1 MINEK
6 ILKDTFAKIRK
17 DVEHQEYELKE
28 LKMINEKIL
37 KKINILKEDIK
48 TIKNSG
54 STKLEKEIM
63 KKFNRS
69 KKDIIKHK
77 ILEVMKTQQ
86 VTVPELKEV
95 IVDQE
100 EYCSKASFYRYL
112 EEMKNLVKVKKNRVI
127 SFSRI

>member
-1 MINEK
+1 MINE
-6 ILKDTFAKIRK
+6 
-17 DVEHQEYELKE
+17 
-28 LKMINEKIL
+28 
-37 KKINILKEDIK
+37 NILKEAFTKIRQDIK
-48 TIKNSG
+48 RQDSGLRDLKEENKELLKEIKSLREEIITMKTKG

>member
-63 KKFNRS
+63 KKFNRN

-77 ILEVMKTQQ
+77 MLEIIKFKQ
-86 VTVPELKEV
+86 VTIPELKEI

-112 EEMKNLVKVKKNRVI
+112 EEMRDLISLKNNKILA
-127 SFSRI
+127 FLRI

>member
-6 ILKDTFAKIRK
+6 ILKDTFAKIRQ
-17 DVEHQEYELKE
+17 DIERQDSELEELKKVNKE
-28 LKMINEKIL
+28 L
-37 KKINILKEDIK
+37 LKEIRTVRAK
-48 TIKNSG
+48 G
-54 STKLEKEIM
+54 STKLEKEVM

-77 ILEVMKTQQ
+77 ILEVVKTRQ
-86 VTVPELKEV
+86 VTIPELKEI

-112 EEMKNLVKVKKNRVI
+112 EEIKDLINLKNNRVVT
-127 SFSRI
+127 FSRI

>member
-1 MINEK
+1 MIDEK
-6 ILKDTFAKIRK
+6 ILKDTFAKIRQ
-17 DVEHQEYELKE
+17 DIERQDSELEELKRVNKE
-28 LKMINEKIL
+28 L
-37 KKINILKEDIK
+37 LKEIRTVK
-48 TIKNSG
+48 AKG

-77 ILEVMKTQQ
+77 ILEVVKTRQ
-86 VTVPELKEV
+86 VTIPELKEI

-112 EEMKNLVKVKKNRVI
+112 EEMKDLINLKNNRVLT
-127 SFSRI
+127 FSRI